1 MEGSRE
7 RSYVCIACMRIHR
20 AHQVAGGFEHGE
32 HGDGLLSTCDDNL
45 ILKNLRIG
53 WLNQQ
58 LDHLF

>member
-1 MEGSRE
+1 
-7 RSYVCIACMRIHR
+7 MRIHR